1 MIFQMEHMKDDDP
14 KATILSVITPRLHVV
29 LTLGHNVD
37 GHLGCSL
44 AVFYIVKFSVQ
55 FRNKN
60 SYVALMEFLF
70 ESSISEISF

>member
-1 MIFQMEHMKDDDP
+1 MIFQMELMKDDDP

-29 LTLGHNVD
+29 ITHGPLVVTLGAR
-37 GHLGCSL
+37 L

-70 ESSISEISF
+70 DSSLSKFSF